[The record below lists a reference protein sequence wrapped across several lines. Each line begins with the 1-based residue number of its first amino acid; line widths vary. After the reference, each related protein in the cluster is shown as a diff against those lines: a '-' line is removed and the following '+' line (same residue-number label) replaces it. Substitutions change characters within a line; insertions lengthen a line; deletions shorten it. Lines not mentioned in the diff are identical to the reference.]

1 MFVPKVSEY
10 QATGAGAGVS
20 FSQFM
25 SASSLSSRFD
35 GFSSDLPPIDETL
48 HEQRGIH
55 YLKSMVYYAMAKS
68 CQSIILGA
76 APQLQNTFMNIF
88 IQKRYV
94 LHLTPALKTIPPL
107 KKFKNTD

>member
-10 QATGAGAGVS
+10 QTTGAGAGVS

-35 GFSSDLPPIDETL
+35 GFSSDLAPIDETL

-55 YLKSMVYYAMAKS
+55 YFEINGLLCNGQELSMNNIGT
-68 CQSIILGA
+68 CP
-76 APQLQNTFMNIF
+76 PQTKYIHEYLYSKKEI
-88 IQKRYV
+88 
-94 LHLTPALKTIPPL
+94 TPAYNITIITN
-107 KKFKNTD
+107 KFSNQ

>member
-10 QATGAGAGVS
+10 QTTGAGAGVS

-55 YLKSMVYYAMAKS
+55 NFKSMVTCIMAKS
-68 CQSIILGA
+68 CQLLRLGL
-76 APQLQNTFMNIF
+76 APRTCTLKNTF
-88 IQKRYV
+88 Y
-94 LHLTPALKTIPPL
+94 L
-107 KKFKNTD
+107 NTNDDPRS